1 MTFRTVIHYACR
13 CYAQPNLF
21 CASISR
27 PVRCKRTTGYTGQ
40 KKFCK
45 IAKKEQKALTC
56 RKKYVIIYERRKWIS
71 MEKYPRGR
79 RGSPAKG
86 VAWAIVARVQIS
98 SSPPQGVAFEHAA
111 LLLLSERCC
120 RYRFSNKAVWNKAF
134 RPLSYAETRYP
145 RQLHKINQ

>member
-1 MTFRTVIHYACR
+1 MPAGVTLSRTFFVQAFP
-13 CYAQPNLF
+13 ALS
-21 CASISR
+21 AAKER
-27 PVRCKRTTGYTGQ
+27 PDTPGK

-45 IAKKEQKALTC
+45 IAKKEQKALPC